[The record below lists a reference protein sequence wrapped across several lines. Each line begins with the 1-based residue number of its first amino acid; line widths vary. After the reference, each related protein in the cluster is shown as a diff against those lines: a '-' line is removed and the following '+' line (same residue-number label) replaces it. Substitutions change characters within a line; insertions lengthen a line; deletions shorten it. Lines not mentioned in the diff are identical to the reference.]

1 MAATL
6 RERQRA
12 RAKRPDAE
20 PKTCPTCHTEFT
32 SYRPQQVYCSA
43 GCRTRAERM
52 TVNPTRSPRRRGE
65 KPAIV
70 PTAMQPGRAR
80 PMQEDELTM
89 YLARETR
96 EIEAAGRPTH
106 DPGWRHRRAS
116 VRQNE
121 R

>member
-1 MAATL
+1 MT
-6 RERQRA
+6 
-12 RAKRPDAE
+12 
-20 PKTCPTCHTEFT
+20 TICPTCGDEFERKQYGQRHT
-32 SYRPQQVYCSA
+32 YCSQLCA
-43 GCRTRAERM
+43 TKGSRLTL
-52 TVNPTRSPRRRGE
+52 PGSRRGE